1 MSDLTEIKRILD
13 LKLNTKQGYF
23 LRYFQLLAV
32 YKDYQ
37 DTYDA
42 LELEYI
48 TVFQKPRYSSY
59 DSFRKAKSIYQ
70 NSPK

>member
-1 MSDLTEIKRILD
+1 MNDLNEIKRILD

-32 YKDYQ
+32 HKDYQ

-42 LELEYI
+42 LEDEYM
-48 TVFQKPRYSSY
+48 TVFQKQKYSSY
-59 DSFRKAKSIYQ
+59 DSFRVAKSIYQ
-70 NSPK
+70 KGK

>member
-1 MSDLTEIKRILD
+1 MSDLNEIKRILD

-32 YKDYQ
+32 HKDYQ

-42 LELEYI
+42 LELEYF
-48 TVFQKPRYSSY
+48 TVFQKSKYSSY
-59 DSFRKAKSIYQ
+59 DSFRKAKSLYQ
-70 NSPK
+70 NGK